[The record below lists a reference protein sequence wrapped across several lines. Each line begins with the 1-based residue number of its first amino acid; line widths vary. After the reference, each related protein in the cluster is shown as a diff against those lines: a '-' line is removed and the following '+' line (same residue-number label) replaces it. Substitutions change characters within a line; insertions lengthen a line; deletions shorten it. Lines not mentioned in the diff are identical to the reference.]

1 MLQSMRRLLLR
12 LTAVVAMP
20 FVTSVVGTSSA
31 SAASCHDGGFCV
43 IGNVG
48 PGGGIVFYDAG
59 SLQWW
64 GRYLEFKGTLQWVV
78 PWSPSEL
85 ASVSVYPAPAAG
97 VSIFRQ
103 QVLSKAIGM
112 GKRNTAAILGEYG
125 RVGNFAARVGSMIK
139 VSPKTDW
146 FLPSKDE
153 ADALYNYL
161 KTGGRSAAN
170 ATQASNV
177 NRAFAK
183 SAMWTSSEASASFA
197 WYQLFVDGTQFT
209 DANGIIAGLNGN
221 KSTTVTPYHAGSF
234 LPMRRIATPVRAF
247 PEGSGSQPSAN
258 SGAYNIGAVGPGSG
272 IVFFDAGSH
281 QSWGRY
287 LEIAPADCE
296 GVQLS
301 WRPLVANLPRLYGD
315 TLGDSTAAQK
325 RVLSKALGAGRSNT
339 ALIVSKYKS
348 KSNYAAL
355 YSQNLACHDA
365 DDWFLPSKNE
375 LDLAFNNLKALDSP
389 IGGFDKG
396 YYWTS
401 SEYNNENAWTQYFND
416 GQQFDRVKSLSANKA
431 SPQRPFRVRAIRA
444 FG

>member
-1 MLQSMRRLLLR
+1 M
-12 LTAVVAMP
+12 
-20 FVTSVVGTSSA
+20 A
-31 SAASCHDGGFCV
+31 SA
-43 IGNVG
+43 
-48 PGGGIVFYDAG
+48 
-59 SLQWW
+59 
-64 GRYLEFKGTLQWVV
+64 
-78 PWSPSEL
+78 
-85 ASVSVYPAPAAG
+85 SVYPSPVAG

-112 GKRNTAAILGEYG
+112 GKKNTAAILDTYG
-125 RVGNFAARVGSMIK
+125 QVGNFAARVGSMIK
-139 VSPKTDW
+139 ASPKTDW
-146 FLPSKDE
+146 YLPSKDE

-161 KTGGRSAAN
+161 KTGGRSSAN
-170 ATQASNV
+170 AAQAV
-177 NRAFAK
+177 NINRNFVK

-209 DANGIIAGLNGN
+209 DANGIIPGLKGN
-221 KSTTVTPYHAGSF
+221 KETTITPYHAGSF

-247 PEGSGSQPSAN
+247 PVGSGSQPSKN
-258 SGAYNIGAVGPGSG
+258 NGAYEIGAVGPGGG
-272 IVFFDAGSH
+272 IIFFDAGSQ

-287 LEIAPADCE
+287 LEVAPVDCE

-301 WRPLVANLPRLYGD
+301 WKPLVANLPRLYTD
-315 TLGDSTAAQK
+315 TVRGFTAAQK

-339 ALIVSKYKS
+339 ELIVSKYKS
-348 KSNYAAL
+348 ISNYAAL
-355 YSQNLACHDA
+355 YSQDLVCHEA

-375 LDLAFNNLKALDSP
+375 LDLVFNNLKALDSP

-416 GQQFDRVKSLSANKA
+416 GQQFDRVKTFSANKA
-431 SPQRPFRVRAIRA
+431 PPQRPFRVRAIRA